1 MTQKTIPIPGVRTA
15 PKQSNTPFKGQ
26 ENRRG
31 RFSLKLRDVMKNSE
45 SGKVLW
51 EGNIPFA
58 QMSRYLFPLL
68 FALFNIFYWSH
79 YLNQVFTISIIYSLP
94 PTHTFQT
101 ERQRQ
106 FSKNSP
112 LRIHTSHLLVMCANS
127 LVWLSMQW
135 LLVLCLISANVLFA
149 ISLVFKAKPFCPMY
163 NHFYCSIPGT
173 ERVWS
178 AQPNRTEVTA

>member
-1 MTQKTIPIPGVRTA
+1 
-15 PKQSNTPFKGQ
+15 
-26 ENRRG
+26 
-31 RFSLKLRDVMKNSE
+31 
-45 SGKVLW
+45 
-51 EGNIPFA
+51 
-58 QMSRYLFPLL
+58 MSRYLFPLL

-79 YLNQVFTISIIYSLP
+79 YLNQVFTISIIYPLP

-178 AQPNRTEVTA
+178 AQPNRTEVISALEGTLLKEHYLCSKYL